1 MTRTFF
7 AAGPVRG
14 KGRARSGKGGQHYTP
29 DQTRLYE
36 SHIRDCYLRVNP
48 GSRPFTGA
56 VELWITA
63 NMTRP
68 ASHYLSKG
76 GKRSDLLLPS
86 ARAYPT
92 VKPDLANNEKAVMD
106 ALNGIAYGDD
116 SAVVR
121 KHSAKCYGDEEGLSV
136 TIRAMEEQEP

>member
-14 KGRARSGKGGQHYTP
+14 KGRARSGKGNHYTP

-36 SHIRDCYLRVNP
+36 AHIRDCYLRVNP

-63 NMTRP
+63 NLTRP
-68 ASHYLSKG
+68 ASHYRSKG
-76 GKRSDLLLPS
+76 GKRTTLLLPS

-92 VKPDLANNEKAVMD
+92 VKPDLDNIEKAVMD